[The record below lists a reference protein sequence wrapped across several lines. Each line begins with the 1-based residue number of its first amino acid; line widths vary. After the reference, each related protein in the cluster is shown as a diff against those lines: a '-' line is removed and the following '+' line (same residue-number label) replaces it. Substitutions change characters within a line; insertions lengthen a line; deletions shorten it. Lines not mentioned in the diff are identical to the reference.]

1 MRILHLGKYY
11 PPAAGGMERYLG
23 DLVEA
28 QRRDGDEAA
37 VLVHAD
43 GRSDPRADPPWLMR
57 CPVWM
62 RLIFAPISP
71 LYPLW
76 LLRAIRDYAPDVIH
90 IHMPNVSP
98 FWALLL
104 PSARRVPWVVQWQ
117 SDVEPS
123 KFKRSLR
130 LAYPYYRVFERMLLD
145 RADAILVASPQYL
158 KASRPLAP
166 WRHKCHVVPLGV
178 APQRLPDIAAAGEA
192 HRWGPSGLRVL
203 AVGRLTYYK
212 GFETLVEAVSRE
224 PALQLLLAGEGEER
238 PALEQAIARSDAEG
252 RIRMLGAVDDDA
264 LCRLLASCDVLC
276 LPSRE
281 RTEAFGIVLV
291 EAMRYG
297 KPIVATELP
306 GSGVTFVA
314 RHGQN
319 ALLVPP
325 EDPGALAAALA
336 SLASHAAQRQMLGTL
351 GRERYLREF
360 DIARVARRVRSVYSV
375 ALRMRTAGASALRDR
390 DTGAADAAREPRVR
404 SDAGA
409 GRNLV
414 VIPALNEGACIGDVI
429 AQLRA
434 LAGVD
439 VLVVDDGSTD
449 DTASIALL
457 NGARVARAPLW
468 QGAWGAIQTGIRHA
482 LRHGYSAVVTMDADG
497 QHEPAH
503 LPRLLEAG
511 RTADVVIAACPSR
524 GSRLRHIAWRYF
536 RFLTGFAFEDLTSG
550 FRYYNER
557 ACRILAADEATLLD
571 YQDIGV
577 LLLLRR
583 ARLQIAEVPV
593 AMNPRRNGVSRVF
606 SSWWTVA
613 RYMTETSLLCLARW
627 GARR

>member
-1 MRILHLGKYY
+1 
-11 PPAAGGMERYLG
+11 
-23 DLVEA
+23 
-28 QRRDGDEAA
+28 
-37 VLVHAD
+37 
-43 GRSDPRADPPWLMR
+43 
-57 CPVWM
+57 
-62 RLIFAPISP
+62 
-71 LYPLW
+71 
-76 LLRAIRDYAPDVIH
+76 
-90 IHMPNVSP
+90 
-98 FWALLL
+98 
-104 PSARRVPWVVQWQ
+104 
-117 SDVEPS
+117 
-123 KFKRSLR
+123 
-130 LAYPYYRVFERMLLD
+130 
-145 RADAILVASPQYL
+145 
-158 KASRPLAP
+158 
-166 WRHKCHVVPLGV
+166 VVPLGV

-212 GFETLVEAVSRE
+212 GFETLVEAVARE
-224 PALQLLLAGEGEER
+224 PAVQLVLAGEGEER
-238 PALEQAIARSDAEG
+238 PALERAIAQSGAG
-252 RIRMLGAVDDDA
+252 TRIRMLGAVDDDA

-297 KPIVATELP
+297 KPIVATELR

-314 RHGQN
+314 RQGQN

-325 EDPGALAAALA
+325 EDPAALAAALA
-336 SLASHAAQRQMLGTL
+336 SLAAHPAQRQMLGTL

-360 DIARVARRVRSVYSV
+360 DIARVARGVRSVYAV
-375 ALRMRTAGASALRDR
+375 ALRMRAGADGELPARGPAPAHAGR
-390 DTGAADAAREPRVR
+390 EAVAAGV
-404 SDAGA
+404 AGA
-409 GRNLV
+409 QRILV
-414 VIPALNEGACIGDVI
+414 VIPALNEAACIGDVI
-429 AQLRA
+429 SQLRS
-434 LAGVD
+434 LGGVD

-457 NGARVARAPLW
+457 HGAKVARAPLW
-468 QGAWGAIQTGIRHA
+468 QGAWGAMQTGLRYA
-482 LRHGYSAVVTMDADG
+482 LRKGYSGVVTMDADG

-503 LPRLLEAG
+503 LPRLLAAG
-511 RTADVVIAACPSR
+511 ETADVVIAACPTR
-524 GSRLRHIAWRYF
+524 GSRLRHVAWRYF

-593 AMNPRRNGVSRVF
+593 AMNPRRSGASRVF

-627 GARR
+627 GAKRQ